1 MVSVDQA
8 LSHDEDAVG
17 IGRKGTIS
25 KPYILKAPFWTV
37 DTLFYVVP
45 NQETDLAFFYA
56 SVLQVDWMAKNTAT
70 GLPSL
75 TSQTINSADI
85 SIPHTRRT
93 AGHRRYLHQP
103 RRCHQPAHQEAPS
116 SAAGQDC
123 AHAADVPAG
132 GPDGA
137 GAAAGWLDGEWKES
151 SLNDHVEYF
160 SGLTYSPGDVVKNG
174 GTLVLRS
181 SNVKDATLAFDD
193 CVYVRSGVVNVQNV
207 KPNDIIMVVR
217 NGSRAL
223 IGKHAL
229 VRGNFRRRSSVHS

>member
-1 MVSVDQA
+1 MQRMFPQ
-8 LSHDEDAVG
+8 EG
-17 IGRKGTIS
+17 Q
-25 KPYILKAPFWTV
+25 TV
-37 DTLFYVVP
+37 PELR
-45 NQETDLAFFYA
+45 L
-56 SVLQVDWMAKNTAT
+56 
-70 GLPSL
+70 
-75 TSQTINSADI
+75 
-85 SIPHTRRT
+85 
-93 AGHRRYLHQP
+93 
-103 RRCHQPAHQEAPS
+103 
-116 SAAGQDC
+116 
-123 AHAADVPAG
+123 
-132 GPDGA
+132 DGF
-137 GAAAGWLDGEWKES
+137 DGEWKES

-229 VRGNFRRRSSVHS
+229 VRGELPPTVIGAFMTGIRSKQPHFMSALFDTELFESQVAESMGATINQITGGMFAKMHFLFPPTLEEQQAIGAVFTRLDTLIATEAKYIESLKQTKTALLQRMFI